1 MAEDKIAQQIDNMM
15 KNLEEKTGKS
25 VKEWINIVN
34 SSGLSKHGEIVN
46 MLKTKHGL
54 THGYANMVVH
64 KAKESDAGSAD
75 AGDLVSEM
83 FKGKDELFGY
93 YEKIMAKVKA
103 FGGDVEVSPKKA
115 YVSLRRK
122 KQFALIQP
130 STKTRLDVGINLKG
144 VKPEGNLEAA
154 GSFNAMCTHRVR
166 VENDKAIDKN
176 LFKWLK
182 DAYNQAG

>member
-1 MAEDKIAQQIDNMM
+1 
-15 KNLEEKTGKS
+15 
-25 VKEWINIVN
+25 
-34 SSGLSKHGEIVN
+34 
-46 MLKTKHGL
+46 
-54 THGYANMVVH
+54 
-64 KAKESDAGSAD
+64 
-75 AGDLVSEM
+75 
-83 FKGKDELFGY
+83 
-93 YEKIMAKVKA
+93 MAKVKS
-103 FGGDVEVSPKKA
+103 FGSDLEISPKKA

-176 LFKWLK
+176 LFKWLN
-182 DAYNQAG
+182 DAYDQAG